1 MSSSNLYLGAAST
14 TSTVFTIGAGKTLCV
29 VESAVNPTDAVN
41 KGVLDNA
48 VGALTTIINTITGS
62 TFELN
67 GVFDQLPEIM
77 AAVTTEQSTRA
88 AADIAERD
96 ARVAADD
103 LEITTRAA
111 AIITEANARSAADIS
126 ESNARSA
133 ADDAEAVARVAAD
146 AALQIQISDVNIVPF
161 TSTIY
166 ADGNQPAPLPF
177 ALVNAGHQGW
187 YYKNSNASGTNKI
200 NWYVTNTNSGAPKMN
215 LTVGQINELNM
226 PVTLISKASTPFIT
240 IYTAPFGN
248 YSSSNPTAY
257 TSDVT
262 KDAASWYHAKVTY
275 TVDGD
280 SAGADYGSLVNGGQY
295 LFRARVAGSTLTANY
310 PSYSNIDLLPS
321 VVASSTKGNFA
332 NDQNVL
338 LIAIGT
344 DSSSAVNNVEFVVKH
359 FELRT
364 SLGNKK
370 MLFANESVMSNYLL
384 QKLDALY
391 STFYHTSIVPV

>member
-1 MSSSNLYLGAAST
+1 MSTSTLYLGAAST
-14 TSTVFTIGAGKTLCV
+14 TSSVFTVGAGKTLCV

-41 KGVLDNA
+41 KGVLDIA
-48 VGALTTIINTITGS
+48 VGALTTVINTITGS
-62 TFELN
+62 DFHLA
-67 GVFDQLPEIM
+67 GAFDQLPEIM
-77 AAVTTEQSTRA
+77 TAVTTEQTARA
-88 AADIAERD
+88 AADTAEHD

-111 AIITEANARSAADIS
+111 AITTEANARSAADIS
-126 ESNARSA
+126 ESNARTA
-133 ADDAEAVARVAAD
+133 ADDAEAVARTAAD

-200 NWYVTNTNSGAPKMN
+200 NWYMTNKSGGAPKMN
-215 LTVGQINELNM
+215 LTVGQINEINM

-280 SAGADYGSLVNGGQY
+280 SAGADYGTLVNGGQY

-332 NDQNVL
+332 NDQTIL